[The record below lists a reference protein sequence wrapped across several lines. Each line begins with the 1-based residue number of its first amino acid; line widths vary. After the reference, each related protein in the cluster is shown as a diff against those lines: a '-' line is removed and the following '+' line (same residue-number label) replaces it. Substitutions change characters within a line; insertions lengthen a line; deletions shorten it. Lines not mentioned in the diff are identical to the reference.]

1 MIDNWKDLPLG
12 AYKKITEIDPQ
23 DEEGNLKVLAI
34 LEGKTLN
41 DILNAPL
48 TEVKEK
54 VKKLDFL
61 TKKPRKHLIK
71 LKYKLGEKTYRF
83 DCTTKSITTAQFIDF
98 SQTAK
103 EDLVGALSIFLI
115 PEGKRYNED
124 YDLDDAKADIEK
136 YLSVEEAL
144 SICDFFTT
152 LSLHYLRRTLRKAKK
167 ALKQAKRDGIPTE
180 EAEKMIAEYERLIS
194 YTGSL
199 QWTP

>member
-1 MIDNWKDLPLG
+1 MIESWKELPLG

-34 LEGKTLN
+34 LEGKTYN
-41 DILNAPL
+41 EILNAPL

-54 VKKLDFL
+54 IKKLEFL

-71 LKYKLGEKTYRF
+71 LKYKLGETTYRF
-83 DCTTKSITTAQFIDF
+83 DCSAKNITVAQFVDF

-115 PEGKRYNED
+115 PEGKKYNEG
-124 YDLDDAKADIEK
+124 YDLDDTRADIEK

-152 LSLHYLRRTLRKAKK
+152 FSLLLVRRTLRKAKK
-167 ALKQAKRDGIPTE
+167 ALKMAKRDGIQTE
-180 EAEKMIAEYERLIS
+180 EAEKAIAEYKKRIS
-194 YTGSL
+194 SSGFL
-199 QWTP
+199 QWTL